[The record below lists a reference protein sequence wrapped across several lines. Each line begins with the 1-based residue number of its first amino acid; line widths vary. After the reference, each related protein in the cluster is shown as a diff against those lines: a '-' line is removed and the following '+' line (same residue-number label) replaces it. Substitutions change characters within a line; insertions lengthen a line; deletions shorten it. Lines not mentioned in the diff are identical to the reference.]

1 MKRLGRPA
9 AGAAAAFAEAGRPAM
24 DTPWLQAGWCAVD
37 LELTGLD
44 PRRSEIIAVGVV
56 PIAEGRILLGSSQ
69 YALARSKQRPE
80 HNAVLIHKLRH
91 ADVAD
96 APPVDE
102 AIELVLE
109 ALTARVPVFHTA
121 VVERTFLA
129 PQFSRRRVRLPPA
142 ADTEVLGRLW
152 LAQRDSES
160 PAGVSLARLARELG
174 QRAEPPHH
182 ALGDA
187 LTTAQAF
194 IALARHLDRVEP
206 QTVGSLV
213 GAAVSGVDGAPGAGF
228 RRFGPA

>member
-1 MKRLGRPA
+1 MRLGRSTTGAATAFAQAGRPA
-9 AGAAAAFAEAGRPAM
+9 AE
-24 DTPWLQAGWCAVD
+24 TPWLEAQWCAVD

-56 PIAEGRILLGSSQ
+56 PISEGRIVLGSSR
-69 YALARSKQRPE
+69 YALARAKQRPE
-80 HNAVLIHKLRH
+80 REAVLIHKLRH

-102 AIELVLE
+102 AIELVLD
-109 ALTARVPVFHTA
+109 ALTGRVPVFHTA

-129 PQFSRRRVRLPPA
+129 PQFSRRHVRLPAA
-142 ADTEVLGRLW
+142 ADTEVLARRW
-152 LAQRDSES
+152 LAQRDGEP

-194 IALARHLDRVEP
+194 IALARHLDRVAP

-213 GAAVSGVDGAPGAGF
+213 GSGGDGAARGF
-228 RRFGPA
+228 RRFGPS

>member
-1 MKRLGRPA
+1 MSPIRLGRAPV
-9 AGAAAAFAEAGRPAM
+9 GAAARFAAAGRPAL

-44 PRRSEIIAVGVV
+44 ARHSEIIALGVV
-56 PIAEGRILLGSSQ
+56 PIEQGRVVLGEAR
-69 YALARSKQRPE
+69 YALARPLGRPE
-80 HNAVLIHKLRH
+80 NASVLIHKLRH
-91 ADVAD
+91 ADVAE

-102 AIELVLE
+102 ALDLLLE
-109 ALTARVPVFHTA
+109 TLAGRVPVFHTA
-121 VVERTFLA
+121 LVERTFLG

-152 LAQRDSES
+152 VARRDGTM
-160 PAGVSLARLARELG
+160 PPGMSLARLARELG

-194 IALARHLDRVEP
+194 IALARHLDRASP
-206 QTVGSLV
+206 QTVGSLIAASEGG
-213 GAAVSGVDGAPGAGF
+213 GASG